1 MPEEDNKILKYNH
14 GEKSMKHPFVIY
26 PDLEYLLK
34 DWTLVIIILKNH
46 QQLKKNNKASGYS
59 MFTHCSFDAIKNKL
73 YCYRG
78 KDCIKRT
85 CNKNN

>member
-46 QQLKKNNKASGYS
+46 HQLKKI
-59 MFTHCSFDAIKNKL
+59 TKL
-73 YCYRG
+73 LDIQCLH
-78 KDCIKRT
+78 IVHLML
-85 CNKNN
+85 